1 MQNKGVDVGVR
12 VEVRAETLK
21 HITELLYELKLIY
34 YSKTFDD
41 KVRTF
46 CMCPYGFV
54 AVENYRGLI
63 TVNGHSYAN
72 RKSNNTNFAL
82 LVTETFTEPFDDP
95 LKYGQSVSQLANLL
109 GGTVLVQRLGDLR
122 AGRRSTPSRIERG
135 LVAPTLKNATPGDL
149 SLVLPYRQ
157 MVDILEMLDA
167 MEGIAP
173 GIASKHTLLYGVEIK
188 FYSSYVE
195 MREGF
200 ETVIDGLYAIGDGV
214 GITRG
219 LLQASM
225 CGVLA
230 ARHIMK

>member
-1 MQNKGVDVGVR
+1 
-12 VEVRAETLK
+12 
-21 HITELLYELKLIY
+21 
-34 YSKTFDD
+34 
-41 KVRTF
+41 
-46 CMCPYGFV
+46 
-54 AVENYRGLI
+54 
-63 TVNGHSYAN
+63 
-72 RKSNNTNFAL
+72 
-82 LVTETFTEPFDDP
+82 
-95 LKYGQSVSQLANLL
+95 
-109 GGTVLVQRLGDLR
+109 
-122 AGRRSTPSRIERG
+122 
-135 LVAPTLKNATPGDL
+135 
-149 SLVLPYRQ
+149 
-157 MVDILEMLDA
+157 MVDILEMLAA

-200 ETVIDGLYAIGDGV
+200 ETVIDGLYTIGDGV